1 MNAYSKLRIAIV
13 VHGRFHAFDLLKALS
28 ARPDVDVQLLTNY
41 RASECAKFGIAPA
54 LVSSF
59 FVHRMLQ
66 AFLNRVAPWF
76 FPLWMERYL
85 CEIFGAWAANR
96 LARQAHKPHLIRV
109 FSGVAEEILLD
120 PRLQAC
126 KKVLTR
132 GSSHIS
138 TQYTL
143 LHEEEIRART
153 ILAELADSAVQKI
166 NKPKINKPSAW
177 MMARE
182 LREYQLSDA
191 VLVLSQFAE
200 KSFLQHGFDPQR
212 LMTIP
217 NAVNLSWF
225 AADAATMQAREQ
237 RLRSGAPLRV
247 LMVGSFSFRKG
258 IIDFA
263 NVVKHFKSSHFKSSH
278 LKRNMQFRFVGDMP
292 TEGLAIQAMLLP
304 DVEFRERIAPQQL
317 AQEYAWGDVFLFP
330 TIEDGFPAVL
340 SQALAAGL
348 CVITTPNGSGPDLIR
363 NAEQGWIVEARD
375 TQAMINCL
383 ETLDQDRELLLR
395 CAHAA
400 HASIAERSWDDV
412 AADFVASVKAK
423 WTFDN

>member
-1 MNAYSKLRIAIV
+1 MNAHPKLRIAIV

-41 RASECAKFGIAPA
+41 RAGECARFGIAPA

-59 FVHRMLQ
+59 FAHRLLQ
-66 AFLNRVAPWF
+66 GFLNRAAPWF
-76 FPLWMERYL
+76 FPRWMERYL
-85 CEIFGAWAANR
+85 CQSFSTWAANR
-96 LARQAHKPHLIRV
+96 LARQANRPHLIRV

-143 LHEEEIRART
+143 LQEEEVRART
-153 ILAELADSAVQKI
+153 MLNGSAVQKI
-166 NKPKINKPSAW
+166 HKPSAW
-177 MMARE
+177 MIARE

-191 VLVLSQFAE
+191 VVVLSQFAE
-200 KSFLQHGFDPQR
+200 KSFLQHSFDPAR
-212 LMTIP
+212 LMMIP

-263 NVVKHFKSSHFKSSH
+263 NVVKYFKSSHFNSSH
-278 LKRNMQFRFVGDMP
+278 LKRNMQFRFVGDVP
-292 TEGLAIQAMLLP
+292 AEGLAIQAMLVP
-304 DVEFRERIAPQQL
+304 DVEFRERVAPQQL

-363 NAEQGWIVEARD
+363 NAEQGWVVEARD
-375 TQAMINCL
+375 TQAMIKCL
-383 ETLDQDRELLLR
+383 DALDQDREMLLR

-400 HASIAERSWDDV
+400 RVSIAERSWEDV
-412 AADFVASVKAK
+412 AADFVARVKAK
-423 WTFDN
+423 WTFDH